1 MYFDTLYYFF
11 TLNRARWLGRE
22 EDGMS
27 AEILDP
33 AFDRR
38 CDGPVDLYGSLPGSS
53 ACAGPVGAGLF
64 PQFAIIRQTT
74 PKILTSSEFSLHSS
88 AELLLLFSQAAA
100 AAAAAGFN
108 LNVWI

>member
-1 MYFDTLYYFF
+1 M
-11 TLNRARWLGRE
+11 NRARWLGRE
-22 EDGMS
+22 EDGMD

-74 PKILTSSEFSLHSS
+74 PKILTSSEFSLHSCCSTYRKNIS
-88 AELLLLFSQAAA
+88 AGLLLLFSQAAA
-100 AAAAAGFN
+100 AAAAAAAAGFN
-108 LNVWI
+108 LNV

>member
-1 MYFDTLYYFF
+1 
-11 TLNRARWLGRE
+11 
-22 EDGMS
+22 MS

-74 PKILTSSEFSLHSS
+74 PKILTSSGFSLHSCCSTYRKNIS
-88 AELLLLFSQAAA
+88 AGLLLLFSQAAA
-100 AAAAAGFN
+100 ATAAAAGFH
-108 LNVWI
+108 LNV